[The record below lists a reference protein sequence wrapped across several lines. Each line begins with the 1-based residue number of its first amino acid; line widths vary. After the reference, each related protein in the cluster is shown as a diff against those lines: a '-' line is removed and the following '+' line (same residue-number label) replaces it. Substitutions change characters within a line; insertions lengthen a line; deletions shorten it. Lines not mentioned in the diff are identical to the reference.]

1 MNSKI
6 KNIIMTVVFSV
17 FLLFVSIICL
27 ATPPKQ
33 YSESER
39 RELAKFPVATTET
52 VINGDFS
59 TDFESYTVDQFPSR
73 DAMRS
78 IKTFIATKI
87 LGKADNNGLFY
98 ADGHI
103 SKIDTVENEEMM
115 LHAKE
120 RFEFIKNTYLKENDV
135 YFSIIPDKNYYLAR
149 PNGYPSLDYE
159 GFIKRMSS
167 LVDFKYIDVTD
178 LLSLDDYYTTDTHW
192 RQENISDVA
201 DRLASSMGTDLTH
214 DYVVNSIDK
223 PFYGVYSGQYAGSV
237 KPDTLK
243 YLTSDIIN
251 NTIVTYNDGMSPKAK
266 QGDMYNM
273 EMAVGRDPYEM
284 FLSGTMPLVTLENP
298 NATEE
303 KELILFRDSFGS
315 SIAPLFLSG
324 YSKVTVID
332 IRYIKSEYLG
342 ALVDFNEDADVLFMY
357 STTLLNNSLALK

>member
-17 FLLFVSIICL
+17 FLLFVSTICL

-39 RELAKFPVATTET
+39 RELAKFPVATAET

-59 TDFESYTVDQFPSR
+59 TEFENYTVDQFPSR

-78 IKTFIATKI
+78 LKTFIVTKI

-98 ADGHI
+98 TNGHI
-103 SKIDTVENEEMM
+103 SKIDAAENEAMM

-120 RFEFIKNTYLKENDV
+120 RFEYIRNTYLEENDV

-149 PNGYPSLDYE
+149 PNGYPSLDYDE
-159 GFIKRMSS
+159 FIKKMSG
-167 LVDFKYIDVTD
+167 LVDFKYIDVSD

-192 RQENISDVA
+192 RQENITDVA
-201 DRLASSMGTDLTH
+201 DRLASSMGTSLTH
-214 DYVVNSIDK
+214 NYVVNSVDK
-223 PFYGVYSGQYAGSV
+223 PFYGVYSGQYAGSI

-243 YLTSDIIN
+243 YLTSDIIEN
-251 NTIVTYNDGMSPKAK
+251 AVVTYNDGMSPQART
-266 QGDMYNM
+266 GDMYNM
-273 EMAVGRDPYEM
+273 EMAIGRDPYEM

-298 NATEE
+298 NANHK

-315 SIAPLFLSG
+315 SMAPLFLSG

-332 IRYIKSEYLG
+332 IRYVKSEYLG
-342 ALVDFNEDADVLFMY
+342 AFVDFNKDADVLFMY
-357 STTLLNNSLALK
+357 STTLLNNSLALQ